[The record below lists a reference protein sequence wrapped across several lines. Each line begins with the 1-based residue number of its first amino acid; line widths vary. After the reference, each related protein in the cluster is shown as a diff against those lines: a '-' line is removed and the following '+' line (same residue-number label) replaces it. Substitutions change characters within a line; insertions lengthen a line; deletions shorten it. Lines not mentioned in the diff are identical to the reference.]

1 MTPPPPCFTLYPLS
15 PLFFF
20 FLMIRRPPRSTL
32 FPYTTLFRSVAEEN
46 KSYLF
51 CAAALRNFENL
62 APAGSLRGAGLA
74 GQRGDF
80 LLIESSLR
88 DREECGILVGFLK
101 RHSEAVEIALV
112 VEASLVQKFRV
123 ILIGFGRW
131 RPGVEFH
138 QERSRAQFAKV
149 GEEDRARVGR
159 HQVEQITALG
169 GTARAVSLVGIEGRG
184 SPEKQTSRQGHPFS
198 LVEFHLPGSAPQ
210 ARDSRMSRRSTMQES
225 YREPAR
231 ELLRRIESY
240 EAS

>member
-1 MTPPPPCFTLYPLS
+1 FRDLIAR
-15 PLFFF
+15 
-20 FLMIRRPPRSTL
+20 FLGAQNLAQIRTICESDAI
-32 FPYTTLFRSVAEEN
+32 VAEEN

-123 ILIGFGRW
+123 ILIGLRRW

-138 QERSRAQFAKV
+138 V
-149 GEEDRARVGR
+149 
-159 HQVEQITALG
+159 
-169 GTARAVSLVGIEGRG
+169 
-184 SPEKQTSRQGHPFS
+184 
-198 LVEFHLPGSAPQ
+198 PGSAPQ

-240 EAS
+240 EESYGQETALRSPENLC